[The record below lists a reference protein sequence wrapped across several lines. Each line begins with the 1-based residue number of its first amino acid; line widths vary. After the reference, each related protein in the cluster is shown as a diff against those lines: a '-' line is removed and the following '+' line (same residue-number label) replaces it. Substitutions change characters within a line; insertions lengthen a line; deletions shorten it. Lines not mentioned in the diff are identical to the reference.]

1 MPIAFNEISYLDRNA
16 QTNICRTETWL
27 LIREREV
34 TKYEFMPY
42 SLDAN
47 DKNLSK
53 NISGDNDK
61 PSVLSKPG

>member
-1 MPIAFNEISYLDRNA
+1 MSYLDRNA

-47 DKNLSK
+47 DKNLLK